1 MTVKTHMISSLVFA
15 YPALIVLGETSLL
28 ETNDILYDQSFLLL
42 YIGGVIFGSTFPDI
56 DEPGSYIGRKL
67 PFISHILNIFIQH
80 RGITHT
86 ILILFLYFMM
96 FFFAEMK
103 YKEHIGSITEI
114 FFLGFIVGNLGHI
127 LGDMTTKSGVTIL
140 YPFTSKS
147 FGLLPKR
154 YRYIT
159 GSAVEYLV
167 VFPLFSILLFL
178 ESVNIF
184 KLFQ

>member
-1 MTVKTHMISSLVFA
+1 MLSSLVFA
-15 YPALIVLGETSLL
+15 YPALVLIGETSLL
-28 ETNDILYDQSFLLL
+28 ETNDILHDQSFLLL
-42 YIGGVIFGSTFPDI
+42 YIGGVLFGSTFPDI

-67 PFISHILNIFIQH
+67 PFISRILSIFIQH

-86 ILILFLYFMM
+86 LLILFLYIAL
-96 FFFAEMK
+96 FFFVETNYKEYIGSMAEM
-103 YKEHIGSITEI
+103 
-114 FFLGFIVGNLGHI
+114 FFLGFIIGNLGHI
-127 LGDMTTKSGVTIL
+127 LGDMTTKSGVTIF

-147 FGLLPKR
+147 FGLMPKS

-167 VFPLFSILLFL
+167 VFPLFSIFLFL

-184 KLFQ
+184 RFFN